1 MNERL
6 HKEIEK
12 LRNEIREH
20 DYKYYVLSDPSI
32 SDYDYD
38 LLIKK
43 LEKFEAE
50 NPDLIT
56 PDSPTQRISSDAAKE
71 FKSYLHKIPMLSL
84 SNTYSE
90 EELFDFDRRVKEGL
104 DNENVEYVTELKID
118 GLSMSL
124 VYNGGKLLT
133 AATRG
138 DGTSGED
145 VTLNVKTIKSI
156 PLKIK
161 DEAMSAKGVSDFE
174 VRGEIYMSL
183 NSFRK
188 MNEEREEAGEK
199 LFVNPRNS
207 ASGTIKLLDPKIVAK
222 RGLDI
227 FTYYFFGD
235 SVEVKTHNEI
245 LNLLQELGFKVNPN
259 FKLCADMNEVIEFCK
274 YWEVKRDE
282 LPYEIDGIVIKVN
295 SHNQQKRLG
304 NIAKSPRWAVA
315 YKFKAKQAF
324 TRLNGITWQVGRT
337 GIVTPVAELEPVF
350 LAGSTISRATLHN
363 YDEIVRKDIREGDK
377 VIIEKGGDVIP
388 KVVEVVADERG
399 TDSVKTIPPE
409 LCPICK
415 TKLFKP
421 ENEVAF
427 YCINNE
433 CPAQMKGKIVH
444 FAHRGA
450 MDIAGLGEALVDLFV
465 DMKFIRSYADI
476 YHLKERREDLIKI
489 DRLGEKSIDNL
500 LAAIEKSKEKPFDK
514 VLFALGIK
522 YVGAGVAK
530 KLTDQFNTIDLLM
543 NAGKEEIEA
552 VYEIGPS
559 VSESVSNFFRNEKNL
574 ELLNILKK
582 AGLRFEKDVNS
593 NVENKFS
600 GKTFVLTGTLS
611 GLTRQEAE
619 EKIVLLGGK
628 ATTSVSKKTD
638 YVVAGENAG
647 SKLEKALQLGITVL
661 TENEFLELINS

>member
-295 SHNQQKRLG
+295 SHNQQKRL
-304 NIAKSPRWAVA
+304 
-315 YKFKAKQAF
+315 
-324 TRLNGITWQVGRT
+324 
-337 GIVTPVAELEPVF
+337 
-350 LAGSTISRATLHN
+350 
-363 YDEIVRKDIREGDK
+363 
-377 VIIEKGGDVIP
+377 VI
-388 KVVEVVADERG
+388 
-399 TDSVKTIPPE
+399 
-409 LCPICK
+409 
-415 TKLFKP
+415 
-421 ENEVAF
+421 
-427 YCINNE
+427 
-433 CPAQMKGKIVH
+433 
-444 FAHRGA
+444 
-450 MDIAGLGEALVDLFV
+450 
-465 DMKFIRSYADI
+465 
-476 YHLKERREDLIKI
+476 
-489 DRLGEKSIDNL
+489 
-500 LAAIEKSKEKPFDK
+500 
-514 VLFALGIK
+514 
-522 YVGAGVAK
+522 
-530 KLTDQFNTIDLLM
+530 
-543 NAGKEEIEA
+543 
-552 VYEIGPS
+552 
-559 VSESVSNFFRNEKNL
+559 
-574 ELLNILKK
+574 
-582 AGLRFEKDVNS
+582 
-593 NVENKFS
+593 
-600 GKTFVLTGTLS
+600 
-611 GLTRQEAE
+611 
-619 EKIVLLGGK
+619 
-628 ATTSVSKKTD
+628 
-638 YVVAGENAG
+638 
-647 SKLEKALQLGITVL
+647 
-661 TENEFLELINS
+661 